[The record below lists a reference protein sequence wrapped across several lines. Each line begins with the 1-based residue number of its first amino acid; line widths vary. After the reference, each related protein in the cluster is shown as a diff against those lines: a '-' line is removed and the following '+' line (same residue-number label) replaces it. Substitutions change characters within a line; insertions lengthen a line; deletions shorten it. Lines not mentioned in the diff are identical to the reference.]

1 MSHPLPGES
10 FTVVPDA
17 VAALADELSTLAAE
31 LAGDVERI
39 RSAAGCFPTAL
50 EGHEGW
56 AAGAAATSWA
66 LLCDLVASRT
76 RALGE
81 VLTAAVTAY
90 LAEDAAVASSF
101 GSARTPR

>member
-17 VAALADELSTLAAE
+17 VAALADELCALAAE
-31 LAGDVERI
+31 LARDVERI
-39 RSAAGCFPTAL
+39 RSSAGWFPTAL

-66 LLCDLVASRT
+66 LLCDVVASRT

-101 GSARTPR
+101 GSGRTPR

>member
-1 MSHPLPGES
+1 MSHPLPGVS

-17 VAALADELSTLAAE
+17 VAALADELSALAAE
-31 LAGDVERI
+31 LAGDVERM
-39 RSAAGCFPTAL
+39 RSAARRFPAAL

-66 LLCDLVASRT
+66 QLCDVVATRT

-81 VLTAAVTAY
+81 VLASAVAAY
-90 LAEDAAVASSF
+90 LAEDATIAGSF
-101 GSARTPR
+101 APGRMPR